1 MKKMIV
7 LSGPPGSGKGTQA
20 ELLCQRT
27 GFVHFSTGDQF
38 REEISQQ
45 SEIGKKVA
53 EYVKQGTLVPDS
65 VVLEVANKFI
75 KNNGGNGII
84 FDGFPRTT
92 VQAEGL
98 DKILKDNQ
106 TQVDCAIFIEL
117 CLTEIINRLTK
128 RRVCRKCGAIYNLSF
143 KKPKQ
148 EGICDLCQGELYQRV
163 DDQEPTIR
171 RRYEVYEQ
179 QTRELIAF
187 YQKQNKLFT
196 IPGEIGKD
204 LVHQRIIKIVTGKN
218 NS

>member
-20 ELLCQRT
+20 ELLGQRT
-27 GFVHFSTGDQF
+27 GFAHFSTGDEF

-53 EYVKQGTLVPDS
+53 DYVKQGTLVPDS
-65 VVLEVANKFI
+65 IALEIAKKFI
-75 KNNGGNGII
+75 KKNEGNGII

-98 DKILKDNQ
+98 DRILKDNH

-117 CLTEIINRLTK
+117 SLPEIINRLTQ

-143 KKPKQ
+143 KRPKQ
-148 EGICDLCQGELYQRV
+148 EGDCDSCQGELYQRV

-171 RRYEVYEQ
+171 RRHEVYEQ
-179 QTRELIAF
+179 QTRELIVF
-187 YQKQNKLFT
+187 YQKQNKLFKV
-196 IPGEIGKD
+196 PGEIGKD
-204 LVHQRIIKIVTGKN
+204 LVHQRIMKIVTGKN